1 MSRKEYAMVCV
12 APTVSAVLGLPAP
25 AQATGTPIPEVV
37 DDLGDRRACD
47 RVAVLAP
54 DAFGDYAWGLWQDEM
69 PFLKS
74 LHAQRSIVLR
84 SVLPSITPVN
94 FTAMIAGTGRDGH
107 GVHTFK
113 DDVGCETLFD
123 VVRRAG
129 KKSAGIGLD
138 GYTGAELLARLADIP
153 GNAGRGSDDAVVDKV
168 IEIVDRDSPEFVIAQ
183 IGRVDDTF
191 HRYGPSSPQVVPML
205 HDTDA
210 RLRRLVQHLT
220 PLGYGVIILAD
231 HGQHDILDAKEDEK
245 HGGHGTDSD
254 EDCLVPCTWAWG
266 QRP

>member
-1 MSRKEYAMVCV
+1 MSRKEYSMVCV

-94 FTAMIAGTGRDGH
+94 FTAMISGTGRDGH

-220 PLGYGVIILAD
+220 PLGYGVIVLAD